1 MRTPRKPLPIL
12 DHDNKP
18 FWDGCARGE
27 LLLQRCG
34 DCGAYRHPPRPICD
48 HCLSAKADWVA
59 SSGEGTVYS
68 FVVVHR
74 AFHPAWEEEVP
85 YVVAIV
91 ELAEGPHVMTNIVDT
106 PPETVTVGM
115 PVRVTFDK
123 VTDEISLPKFRPR

>member
-12 DHDNKP
+12 DLENKP
-18 FWDGCARGE
+18 YWDGCARGE

-34 DCGAYRHPPRPICD
+34 ECGAYRHPPRPICD
-48 HCLSAKADWVA
+48 HCLSAKANWEP

-91 ELAEGPHVMTNIVDT
+91 ELAEGPHIMTNIVDT

-115 PVRVTFDK
+115 PVQVTFEK